1 MCHDA
6 TIPSRGTSPSTP
18 LVHQPPTMERLQMAT
33 TPVTNGGKATVQ
45 YDQITIQG
53 QTFKVPLRYA
63 AGHPLTEGEAGALN
77 QTLHENL
84 RNNFAK
90 KVSDGV
96 EAGIPLE
103 TLQQQ
108 LDDYANDYQFGVR
121 TGGGG
126 FRGDPVMTA
135 AMNVARDLVRNA
147 VKAKN
152 LPADDWPASRVS
164 QAAKALLDSQGEDG
178 KIISMARKQI
188 EAEREAAKE
197 AMASVTE
204 LLGSAA

>member
-1 MCHDA
+1 
-6 TIPSRGTSPSTP
+6 
-18 LVHQPPTMERLQMAT
+18 MA
-33 TPVTNGGKATVQ
+33 NG

-53 QTFKVPLRYA
+53 TTFRVPIRYA
-63 AGHPLTEGEAGALN
+63 AGHVLTDGEAGALN

-90 KVSDGV
+90 KVSEGQDAGV
-96 EAGIPLE
+96 PME

-126 FRGDPVMTA
+126 FRGDPVMTL
-135 AMNVARDLVRNA
+135 AMNIAREMVRA
-147 VKAKN
+147 AIKQKG
-152 LPADDWPASRVS
+152 LDQDQWPAARIS
-164 QAAKALLDSQGEDG
+164 QAAKALLDQQGEDG
-178 KIISMARKQI
+178 KIIQTARRQVD
-188 EAEREAAKE
+188 AEKEAAKE

-204 LLGSAA
+204 LLGGVPA

>member
-1 MCHDA
+1 
-6 TIPSRGTSPSTP
+6 
-18 LVHQPPTMERLQMAT
+18 MA
-33 TPVTNGGKATVQ
+33 NGN

-53 QTFKVPLRYA
+53 QVFKVPIRYA
-63 AGHPLTEGEAGALN
+63 AGHTLTDGEAGALN

-90 KVSDGV
+90 KVSEGQ
-96 EAGIPLE
+96 EAGVPLE

-126 FRGDPVMTA
+126 FRGDPVMTL
-135 AMNVARDLVRNA
+135 AMNIARELLRSA
-147 VKAKN
+147 IKAKKGT
-152 LPADDWPASRVS
+152 AGFEEDDWPASRIS
-164 QAAKALLDSQGEDG
+164 QYARALLEQEGEDG
-178 KIISMARKQI
+178 KIMQAARQQV
-188 EAEREAAKE
+188 EAEKTAAKA

-204 LLGSAA
+204 LIEGAPAGQMAAQ